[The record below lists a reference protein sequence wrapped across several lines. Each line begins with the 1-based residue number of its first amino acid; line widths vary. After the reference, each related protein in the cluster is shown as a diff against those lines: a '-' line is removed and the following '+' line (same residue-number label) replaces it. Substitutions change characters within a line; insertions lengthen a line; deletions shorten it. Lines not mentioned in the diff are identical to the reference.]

1 MVNMETITVVDI
13 VVVAAAAEAVAMD
26 VDMEEDVVDETQT
39 SPLLKIITVSPP
51 SSLP

>member
-26 VDMEEDVVDETQT
+26 VAVVDATPT
-39 SPLLKIITVSPP
+39 TPISRILIVSSH